1 MTTPPTLK
9 IFAAL
14 FAVVAVTNLFKPFRL
29 LGDET
34 GFVLFGTRLTGSAN
48 AVAGPLFGVFLL
60 VYARLIFTLHPAAL
74 PVGIAYAVY
83 VAINLVLFYSRAELP
98 GGLGYMIFGAIY
110 AAVAIGVSTGAVW
123 ALLQMGDELR

>member
-1 MTTPPTLK
+1 MK

-14 FAVVAVTNLFKPFRL
+14 FAILAVTNLLKPFKL

-60 VYARLIFTLHPAAL
+60 VYAWLIFTLHPAAL

-83 VAINLVLFYSRAELP
+83 VVLNLALFYYRTETP
-98 GGLGYMIFGAIY
+98 GGLGYLAFGVVY
-110 AAVAIGVSTGAVW
+110 AAVAVGVSAGAVW
-123 ALLQMGDELR
+123 QLLQMRD